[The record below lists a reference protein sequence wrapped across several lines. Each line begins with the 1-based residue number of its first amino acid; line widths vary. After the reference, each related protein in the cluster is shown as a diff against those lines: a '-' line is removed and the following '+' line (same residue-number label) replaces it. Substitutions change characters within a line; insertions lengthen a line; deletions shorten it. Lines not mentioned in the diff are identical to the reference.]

1 MKHASLRL
9 LAIAIGLGVFSPTL
23 LALSS
28 DRQQPISV
36 EADRA
41 DIDDKRGVSVYTGN
55 VVVVQGSLRITGDKM
70 VIHTNDRSQ
79 IEKIV
84 TTGKPSTFEQL
95 PDNKQ
100 DKVYGRAQRMEYYAA
115 QEKLI
120 LIEEGFLEQSQN
132 TFRSDRI
139 TYFVKTD
146 QVQAGKSSGGERV
159 RIIIQPQD
167 DTRNNGQ
174 KDGQP

>member
-1 MKHASLRL
+1 MMPAKLPL
-9 LAIAIGLGVFSPTL
+9 LAVLLSLTLSSAPL
-23 LALSS
+23 LALSG
-28 DRQQPISV
+28 DRQQPMSV

-70 VIHTNDRSQ
+70 VVHTNARNQ
-79 IEKIV
+79 IDKII
-84 TTGKPSTFEQL
+84 TTGQPSTFEQL
-95 PDNKQ
+95 PDNKK
-100 DKVYGRAQRMEYYAA
+100 DKIYGRARRLEYYAA
-115 QEKLI
+115 EEKIVLI
-120 LIEEGFLEQSQN
+120 DDGILEQSQN

-167 DTRNNGQ
+167 KSQNNGQ
-174 KDGQP
+174 P